1 MQYKNSAAT
10 QMRAIA
16 SRGHSISE
24 VGLGRDLLQG
34 IVKQNKGN
42 PVKQA
47 AVFARSI
54 SQLTRDASMLNPS
67 AVTLFR
73 ADLIEI
79 IYLLRKLNMNPQNIS
94 EISNKQMRA
103 AFSKLVREDTPE
115 AKVANLRRSIRKF
128 GRWIGKPGLGD
139 ATLVESNPNT

>member
-1 MQYKNSAAT
+1 MQYKDSAST
-10 QMRAIA
+10 QMRAVV
-16 SRGHSISE
+16 SRGHSFSE

-34 IVKQNKGN
+34 IVKQHKGN

-47 AVFARSI
+47 AVFAERI
-54 SQLTRDASMLNPS
+54 SQLTKDASMLNPS

-73 ADLIEI
+73 SNLIEI

-94 EISNKQMRA
+94 EFSNKQMRA
-103 AFSKLVREDTPE
+103 AFTKLVLEETP
-115 AKVANLRRSIRKF
+115 KVKLANLRLSVRKF

-139 ATLVESNPNT
+139 ATIVESNPTT